1 MPTPDR
7 PTPGPA
13 PELDKRRAADQ
24 AYDRMEGLIATL
36 ALRPGAPVVEADL
49 IESTGL
55 GRTPVREA
63 LMRLAAQGLLVQLP
77 RRGLLVSDLNVAEH
91 LDLLEARR
99 ALEQLLAASAA
110 RRGTPPQKAQL
121 LHHAQEMGAAA
132 QAEALEAFMQADQAF
147 DRLYHAAARNRAAA
161 SAVAPM
167 ALQCRRFWYAYQHQ
181 ADMKTAAAFHL
192 ALAQAVAQ
200 SEPERAV
207 EAAGHMMDYLRLF
220 TQRVLA

>member
-1 MPTPDR
+1 MPTA
-7 PTPGPA
+7 GPA

-24 AYDRMEGLIATL
+24 AFDRIEGLIATL
-36 ALRPGAPVVEADL
+36 ELRPGAPVVEAEL
-49 IESTGL
+49 IEHTGL

-63 LMRLAAQGLLVQLP
+63 LMRLSAQGLLVQLP

-99 ALEQLLAASAA
+99 VLEQLLAASAA

-121 LHHAQEMGAAA
+121 LHHAHEMITAA
-132 QAEALEAFMQADQAF
+132 QAGQLQAFMQADQAF

-161 SAVAPM
+161 AAVAPM
-167 ALQCRRFWYAYQHQ
+167 ALQCRRFWTAYQHQ
-181 ADMKTAAAFHL
+181 ADMNSAAGLHL
-192 ALAQAVAQ
+192 ALAQAVSQSQPEQAQ
-200 SEPERAV
+200 
-207 EAAGHMMDYLRLF
+207 EAAGHMMDHLRSL